1 MNSNAK
7 RALTDYRGIALCILL
22 FVLLLVFPLTR
33 IRGLWVT
40 VPLYAAVL
48 LFLRMATEKP
58 GSSAKAFAILAVVGT
73 VVLASV
79 YLRFLL
85 PRKTMVSLGTA
96 MVKGETAPKVLFI
109 VSGLY
114 ALVTIAAFWLQYVRK
129 TKEPRE

>member
-1 MNSNAK
+1 MNDRKKAVHVG
-7 RALTDYRGIALCILL
+7 TV
-22 FVLLLVFPLTR
+22 VLETVKDH
-33 IRGLWVT
+33 LW
-40 VPLYAAVL
+40 L
-48 LFLRMATEKP
+48 
-58 GSSAKAFAILAVVGT
+58 SFAILAVVGT

-96 MVKGETAPKVLFI
+96 MVKGETAPKALFI